1 MKNIFLS
8 ISTLMII
15 ISGLSAQD
23 GESTLTSVG
32 QEAPAFTCTT
42 IDGKVIDP
50 KEMKGK
56 VI

>member
-1 MKNIFLS
+1 
-8 ISTLMII
+8 MII